1 MKDIGNF
8 TKIFLAVKPVDF
20 RKQTYGLAALVQD
33 ALGEAASEARSLF
46 IFTNKRKTSVRILY
60 WDLTGFALWTKILE
74 KDRFKWP
81 RKSEDAK
88 RLISQRELK
97 WLLQGVDIEK
107 IKVHE
112 PIKNS
117 GVV

>member
-8 TKIFLAVKPVDF
+8 SKIFLAIKPVDF
-20 RKQTYGLAALVQD
+20 REQTYGLAAQVQD
-33 ALGEAASEARSLF
+33 ALGDAASEARSLF
-46 IFTNKRKTSVRILY
+46 IFTNKRKTTIRVLY
-60 WDLTGFALWTKILE
+60 WDLRGFALWTKILE

-88 RLISQRELK
+88 ILISQWELK
-97 WLLQGVDIEK
+97 WILQGVDIEK

-112 PIKNS
+112 PIKSS
-117 GVV
+117 GVA